1 LKIFNDILGRYV
13 EIETPVNRII
23 SMSSGLTEAL
33 FMMGL
38 GDLVV
43 GADAFSNKPPEA
55 RNVKK
60 VGSYMHININ
70 LIRELRPNI
79 VFTITGVQR
88 GIIDTLVREGFP
100 VYPLPMP
107 TDVAGIISNISL
119 LGYATNHITEAR
131 KLVARLHK
139 AVGGYLGGDA
149 IERPRLLVALDFG
162 PRGGLWSPGA
172 ASHISDAIHIVGGVS
187 VSGYEPV
194 SYIETS
200 KIVEKVERIDLVI
213 YENSSYITSE
223 KPIGYEALQEMLG
236 KKGVDFKKL
245 VVFNEERLAH
255 TGPSFILESMD
266 ILKKLV
272 SEL

>member
-1 LKIFNDILGRYV
+1 MKIFNEILGRYV

-38 GDLVV
+38 GGLVV

-60 VGSYMHININ
+60 VGSYMHVNIN
-70 LIRELRPNI
+70 LIKELRPNI
-79 VFTITGVQR
+79 IFTITGVQR
-88 GIIDTLVREGFP
+88 GIIETLVREGFP

-119 LGYATNHITEAR
+119 LGYAINHVKEAR
-131 KLVARLHK
+131 KLVTRLYRV
-139 AVGGYLGGDA
+139 VGEYLDEEV
-149 IERPRLLVALDFG
+149 IERPRILVALDFG

-187 VSGYEPV
+187 VSGCEPV
-194 SYIETS
+194 SYIETMR
-200 KIVEKVERIDLVI
+200 IIEKAERIDLVI

-223 KPIGYEALQEMLG
+223 KPIGYEALQEMLS
-236 KKGVDFKKL
+236 KKGVGFKKL

-255 TGPSFILESMD
+255 TGPSFILESMGV
-266 ILKKLV
+266 LKKLI
-272 SEL
+272 SGL